1 MYMGAPK
8 YFKWLGPIGV
18 LIDTG
23 FKVSKLSCLSLT
35 TTLERQFISNLYS
48 NCIEIIQ
55 NRLPSFCYHDT
66 GLWIVVQLI
75 QNNLPPAYCLINTK

>member
-1 MYMGAPK
+1 MYISNYMYMGAPK

-35 TTLERQFISNLYS
+35 TTIERQFISNLYS

-55 NRLPSFCYHDT
+55 NVYHLSVIMIHDCGLSF
-66 GLWIVVQLI
+66 
-75 QNNLPPAYCLINTK
+75 N